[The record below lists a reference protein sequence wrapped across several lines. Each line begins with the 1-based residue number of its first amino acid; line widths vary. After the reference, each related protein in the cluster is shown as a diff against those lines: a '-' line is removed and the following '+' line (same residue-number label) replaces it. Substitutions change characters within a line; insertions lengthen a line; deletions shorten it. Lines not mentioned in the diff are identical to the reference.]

1 MDPIIER
8 HCKIKAEL
16 RKRDLTLAS
25 VAEDMG
31 KNASSLSGCCLG
43 RFFSQEIQAEISRRI
58 NQDVLVLFKERY
70 DKGGM
75 PIPHK
80 K

>member
-8 HCKIKAEL
+8 HYKIK
-16 RKRDLTLAS
+16 
-25 VAEDMG
+25 
-31 KNASSLSGCCLG
+31 
-43 RFFSQEIQAEISRRI
+43 AEISRRI